1 MPTIHLLVGGLV
13 AVGFSATGEHL
24 LTVSHS
30 GRGVFSTRT
39 WERIARDS
47 TVAYPT
53 YGVAIG
59 IGPIAGEPI
68 QVVELTSEH
77 GVRVTSPNGQVVL
90 CCESDGIQV
99 SL

>member
-1 MPTIHLLVGGLV
+1 MPTIRLLVGGLV
-13 AVGFSATGEHL
+13 AVGFSASGEHL

-39 WERIARDS
+39 WERIARDGAL
-47 TVAYPT
+47 AYPSN
-53 YGVAIG
+53 GVALG

-68 QVVELTSEH
+68 PVVELTSER
-77 GVRVTSPNGQVVL
+77 GVGVSSPNGQVL
-90 CCESDGIQV
+90 LLCESDGIEV